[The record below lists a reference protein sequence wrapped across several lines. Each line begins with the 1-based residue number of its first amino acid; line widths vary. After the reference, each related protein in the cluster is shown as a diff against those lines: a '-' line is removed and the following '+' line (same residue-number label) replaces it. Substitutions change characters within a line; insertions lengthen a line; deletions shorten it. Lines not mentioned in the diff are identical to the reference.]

1 MYDGGFHVQK
11 NDYDYTRKKGYCH
24 PEACIC
30 HQIYKLSTNVTT
42 PHSNKIVFF
51 LHCKSKNICVNVSR
65 ISFLL

>member
-11 NDYDYTRKKGYCH
+11 KMTMIILEKKGYCH

-51 LHCKSKNICVNVSR
+51 FTLQK
-65 ISFLL
+65 